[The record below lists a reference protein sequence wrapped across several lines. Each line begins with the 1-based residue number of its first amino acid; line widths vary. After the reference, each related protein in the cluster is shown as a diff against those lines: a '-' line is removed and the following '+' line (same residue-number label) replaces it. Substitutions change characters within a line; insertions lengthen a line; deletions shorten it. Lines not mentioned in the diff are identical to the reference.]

1 MRAHRL
7 LRTFIV
13 QQDDTAV
20 EPAMILAVLERALG
34 CLVGSARLELPGTPA
49 GRSHGEGFL
58 AGRVEIIGKRHLD
71 WSAEV

>member
-1 MRAHRL
+1 
-7 LRTFIV
+7 
-13 QQDDTAV
+13 
-20 EPAMILAVLERALG
+20 
-34 CLVGSARLELPGTPA
+34 LPGTPA